1 MKLFVLVSRVPY
13 PLDKGDKL
21 RVYHQVKELS
31 KKHQIHLCCLDD
43 SKTTKESIE
52 HLELFCHE
60 VSVFQLNKLKIYIN
74 LFWSLFSTKPY
85 QINYFY
91 QSSIHRK
98 IKKLIQSFQPDRIYS
113 QLIRTTEYVKNEHDI
128 IKTLDYMDAFSKG
141 IDRRISSSGILKPL
155 FREEAKRLLKYE
167 HLIFDYFEHHTI
179 ISIEDRQLIY
189 HEKREDIAIITNGID
204 TEFFCPKDTTKK
216 YDLLF
221 VGNMSYAPNISAVTF
236 LVEEVLPLLGQEV
249 SVLIA
254 GSNPAK
260 EVLRLSSHNVKIT
273 GWIDD
278 IREAYSDAKIFI
290 APLFI
295 GTGLQNKLL
304 EAMAMEL
311 PCITTDLVNSTLRA
325 KEGVD
330 LELANSSMEF
340 AIKIN
345 L

>member
-1 MKLFVLVSRVPY
+1 M
-13 PLDKGDKL
+13 
-21 RVYHQVKELS
+21 
-31 KKHQIHLCCLDD
+31 
-43 SKTTKESIE
+43 
-52 HLELFCHE
+52 
-60 VSVFQLNKLKIYIN
+60 
-74 LFWSLFSTKPY
+74 
-85 QINYFY
+85 
-91 QSSIHRK
+91 
-98 IKKLIQSFQPDRIYS
+98 
-113 QLIRTTEYVKNEHDI
+113 KNEHDI

-179 ISIEDRQLIY
+179 ISTEDRQLIY
-189 HEKREDIAIITNGID
+189 HEKREDISIITNGID

-236 LVEEVLPLLGQEV
+236 LVEEVLPLLDQEV

-345 L
+345 LLLDNKEQRLLLGKEGRRFVEKTYSWEESTKKLEKLIFS